1 MITFNKI
8 LVCLDLS
15 VADEAVIRSA
25 CEISKLA
32 GTSEVTFLNVIKDF
46 NLPESLE
53 KEFPDLLDKAMTERH
68 EKLQGAINSSFDCD
82 QVKTSIEIKKGNAT
96 KAILS
101 CSVDVGA
108 DLIVLG
114 RKKENSSVLK
124 TRIVRRAACNIL
136 LVPEASSLK
145 LDKIHIP
152 VDFSNYS
159 ELSLDTALSL
169 TGHAKADI
177 LLQNVYH
184 VPSSYRY
191 SGKSFE
197 EFSEIMREHSSKDLG
212 VLVRQASVS
221 NQNLVPIHTLD
232 DGQNVIKMVYKEA
245 VDQNTDLIVMGAKGR
260 TAASALFIG
269 SKAERMIQ
277 VNDSIPLMVV
287 RKKGANAGI
296 LESLQDL

>member
-1 MITFNKI
+1 MITFNKL

-15 VADEAVIRSA
+15 VADQAVIQNA
-25 CEISKLA
+25 CEIAKRA
-32 GTSEVTFLNVIKDF
+32 ETTEVTFLNVIKDF

-53 KEFPDLLDKAMTERH
+53 KEFPDLIDKAITERR
-68 EKLQGAINSSFDCD
+68 EKIQEAIASGFDCD
-82 QVKTSIEIKKGNAT
+82 QIKTSVEIRKGNAT
-96 KAILS
+96 KEILS
-101 CSVDVGA
+101 CSVKVGA
-108 DLIVLG
+108 DLIVIG

-136 LVPEASSLK
+136 LVPENSSLK
-145 LDKIHIP
+145 FDKIHVP

-159 ELSLDTALSL
+159 DLSLDTALSL
-169 TGHAKADI
+169 TGEEKVDI
-177 LLQNVYH
+177 LLQNVYN

-191 SGKSFE
+191 SGKTYD

-212 VLVRQASVS
+212 VLLKKATIT
-221 NQNLVPIHTLD
+221 NQNLIPIHTLD
-232 DGQNVIKMVYKEA
+232 DGQNVTKMVYDEA
-245 VDQNTDLIVMGAKGR
+245 AKQNANLIVMGAKGR

-277 VNDSIPLMVV
+277 VNDSIPMIVA

>member
-15 VADEAVIRSA
+15 AADEAVIQNA

-32 GTSEVTFLNVIKDF
+32 GTTEVTFLNVIKDF
-46 NLPESLE
+46 NLPDSLE
-53 KEFPDLLDKAMTERH
+53 KEFPDLIEKAIDERR
-68 EKLQGAINSSFDCD
+68 EKIRQAIGTAFGCD
-82 QVKTSIEIKKGNAT
+82 HIKTKIEIKKGNAT
-96 KAILS
+96 KEILK
-101 CSVDVGA
+101 CSVKVGA

-124 TRIVRRAACNIL
+124 SRIVRRAACNIL
-136 LVPEASSLK
+136 LVPEGSKLK
-145 LDKIHIP
+145 FEKIHIP

-159 ELSLDTALSL
+159 GLSLDTALSL
-169 TGHAKADI
+169 TGERTADI
-177 LLQNVYH
+177 LLQNVYY

-191 SGKSFE
+191 SGKTYE
-197 EFSEIMREHSSKDLG
+197 EFSQIMLEHSSKDLG
-212 VLVRQASVS
+212 VLLKRASIV

-232 DGQNVIKMVYKEA
+232 DGQNVIKMVYNEA
-245 VDQNTDLIVMGAKGR
+245 VGRNADLIVMGAKGR

-296 LESLQDL
+296 IESLQDL

>member
-15 VADEAVIRSA
+15 VADEVTIRSA

-32 GTSEVTFLNVIKDF
+32 GTTEVTFLNVIKDF
-46 NLPESLE
+46 NLPDSLE
-53 KEFPDLLDKAMTERH
+53 KEFPDLVKKAIAERR
-68 EKLQGAINSSFDCD
+68 EKLQQAVSSTFDCD
-82 QVKTSIEIKKGNAT
+82 HVKTNIEIRKGNAT
-96 KAILS
+96 KEILS
-101 CSVDVGA
+101 CSVKNGA

-136 LVPEASSLK
+136 LVPEDSKLK
-145 LDKIHIP
+145 FEKIHVP

-159 ELSLDTALSL
+159 DLSLDTALSL
-169 TGHAKADI
+169 TGQEKAEI

-191 SGKSFE
+191 SGKTYE
-197 EFSEIMREHSSKDLG
+197 EFAEIMREHSNKDLG
-212 VLVRQASVS
+212 VLLKRASIN
-221 NQNLVPIHTLD
+221 NQNLEPIHSLD
-232 DGQNVIKMVYKEA
+232 DGQNVTRMVYDESMKRKA
-245 VDQNTDLIVMGAKGR
+245 DLMVIGAKGR

-277 VNDSIPLMVV
+277 INDSIPLLVV
-287 RKKGANAGI
+287 REKGANAGI